1 MQTFILR
8 RTFSSIFV
16 LFIVTLIT
24 FFSINLLPGD
34 LASRIAGEEP
44 SQEQIEMVRE
54 ALGLNRPLHVRYF
67 EWIGGIIRLDLGDS
81 LRTQADV
88 SELIGRKLAVTAE
101 LGLLALIVAIAI
113 AIPVGVLAGARPG
126 TFLDYGL
133 TIFAVGGVSIP
144 NFFLAM
150 VFIIFF
156 AVKLG
161 WFPALGTVSIT
172 EDPLGNIRSLVLP
185 IFTIGLTSCGSMAR
199 QVRGAMVE
207 VMRQDYVRTARSK
220 GLQERDV
227 ILRHVFRNALIPV
240 VTVLGLQMTIIIG
253 GSIITETIF
262 KLPGMGK
269 LLIDSI
275 YIMDTP
281 IVQGIVLVLAATILA
296 LNLLVDISYAYLDPR
311 IRYS

>member
-8 RTFSSIFV
+8 RTFSSVFV

-54 ALGLNRPLHVRYF
+54 TLGLNRPLHVRYF
-67 EWIGGIIRLDLGDS
+67 EWIGGVIRLDLGNS
-81 LRTQADV
+81 LRTQVDV

-101 LGLLALIVAIAI
+101 LGFLALIVAVAI

-150 VFIIFF
+150 VLIIFF

-161 WFPALGTVSIT
+161 WFPALGTTSLM
-172 EDPLGNIRSLVLP
+172 EDPVANIRSLILP

-207 VMRQDYVRTARSK
+207 IMRQDYVRTARSK

>member
-8 RTFSSIFV
+8 RTFSSFFV

-54 ALGLNRPLHVRYF
+54 ALGLNRPLYVRYF
-67 EWIGGIIRLDLGDS
+67 EWIGGVVRLDLGDS
-81 LRTQADV
+81 LRTQVDV

-156 AVKLG
+156 AVRLG

-172 EDPLGNIRSLVLP
+172 EDPLGNLRSLVLP

>member
-1 MQTFILR
+1 M
-8 RTFSSIFV
+8 
-16 LFIVTLIT
+16 
-24 FFSINLLPGD
+24 
-34 LASRIAGEEP
+34 
-44 SQEQIEMVRE
+44 
-54 ALGLNRPLHVRYF
+54 
-67 EWIGGIIRLDLGDS
+67 
-81 LRTQADV
+81 
-88 SELIGRKLAVTAE
+88 SELIGRKLATTAE
-101 LGLLALIVAIAI
+101 LGILSLILAVVISVPIGI
-113 AIPVGVLAGARPG
+113 LAGARPG
-126 TFLDYGL
+126 TVLDYGL
-133 TIFAVGGVSIP
+133 TFFAVFGVSIP

-150 VFIIFF
+150 VLIIFF

-161 WFPALGTVSIT
+161 WFPALGTT
-172 EDPLGNIRSLVLP
+172 PLLEDPVANLRSMILP
-185 IFTIGLTSCGSMAR
+185 MLTIGLTSSGSMAR

-220 GLQERDV
+220 GLGERQV
-227 ILRHVFRNALIPV
+227 VLRHVLRNALIPV

-262 KLPGMGK
+262 KLAGTGK

-281 IVQGIVLVLAATILA
+281 IVQGIVLILATTILA

>member
-1 MQTFILR
+1 MPKCWETIGFHYV
-8 RTFSSIFV
+8 S
-16 LFIVTLIT
+16 
-24 FFSINLLPGD
+24 
-34 LASRIAGEEP
+34 
-44 SQEQIEMVRE
+44 E
-54 ALGLNRPLHVRYF
+54 ALGRR
-67 EWIGGIIRLDLGDS
+67 IIENTL
-81 LRTQADV
+81 
-88 SELIGRKLAVTAE
+88 
-101 LGLLALIVAIAI
+101 
-113 AIPVGVLAGARPG
+113 
-126 TFLDYGL
+126 
-133 TIFAVGGVSIP
+133 
-144 NFFLAM
+144 

-156 AVKLG
+156 AVRLG

-172 EDPLGNIRSLVLP
+172 EDPLGNLRSLVLP

>member
-8 RTFSSIFV
+8 RTFSSVFV

-67 EWIGGIIRLDLGDS
+67 EWIGGVVQGDLGTS
-81 LRTQADV
+81 LRTQTEV
-88 SELIGRKLAVTAE
+88 SELIGRKLATTAE
-101 LGLLALIVAIAI
+101 LGILSLILAVVISVPIGI
-113 AIPVGVLAGARPG
+113 LAGARPG
-126 TFLDYGL
+126 TVLDYGL
-133 TIFAVGGVSIP
+133 TFFAVLGVSIP

-150 VFIIFF
+150 VLIIFF

-161 WFPALGTVSIT
+161 WFPALGTT
-172 EDPLGNIRSLVLP
+172 PLLEDPVANLRSMILP
-185 IFTIGLTSCGSMAR
+185 MLTIGLTSSGSMAR

-220 GLQERDV
+220 GLGERQV
-227 ILRHVFRNALIPV
+227 VLRHVLRNALIPV
-240 VTVLGLQMTIIIG
+240 VTVLGLHMTIIIG

-262 KLPGMGK
+262 KLAGTGK

-281 IVQGIVLVLAATILA
+281 IVQGIVLILATTILA

>member
-8 RTFSSIFV
+8 RTFSSVFV

-67 EWIGGIIRLDLGDS
+67 EWIGGVVQGDLGTS
-81 LRTQADV
+81 LGTQTEV
-88 SELIGRKLAVTAE
+88 SKLIGRNLAATAE
-101 LGLLALIVAIAI
+101 LGILSLILAVVISVPIGI
-113 AIPVGVLAGARPG
+113 LAGARPG
-126 TFLDYGL
+126 TVLDYGL
-133 TIFAVGGVSIP
+133 TFFAVLGVSIP

-150 VFIIFF
+150 VLIIFF

-161 WFPALGTVSIT
+161 WFPALGTT
-172 EDPLGNIRSLVLP
+172 PLLEDPVANLRSMILP
-185 IFTIGLTSCGSMAR
+185 MLTIGLTSSGSMAR

-220 GLQERDV
+220 GLGERQV
-227 ILRHVFRNALIPV
+227 VLRHVLRNALIPV

-262 KLPGMGK
+262 KLAGTGK

-281 IVQGIVLVLAATILA
+281 IVQGIVLILATTILA

>member
-1 MQTFILR
+1 
-8 RTFSSIFV
+8 
-16 LFIVTLIT
+16 
-24 FFSINLLPGD
+24 
-34 LASRIAGEEP
+34 
-44 SQEQIEMVRE
+44 
-54 ALGLNRPLHVRYF
+54 
-67 EWIGGIIRLDLGDS
+67 
-81 LRTQADV
+81 
-88 SELIGRKLAVTAE
+88 
-101 LGLLALIVAIAI
+101 
-113 AIPVGVLAGARPG
+113 
-126 TFLDYGL
+126 
-133 TIFAVGGVSIP
+133 
-144 NFFLAM
+144 
-150 VFIIFF
+150 
-156 AVKLG
+156 
-161 WFPALGTVSIT
+161 
-172 EDPLGNIRSLVLP
+172 
-185 IFTIGLTSCGSMAR
+185 MAR

-227 ILRHVFRNALIPV
+227 ILRHVFRTALIPV

>member
-1 MQTFILR
+1 M
-8 RTFSSIFV
+8 

-54 ALGLNRPLHVRYF
+54 ALGLNRPLYVRYF
-67 EWIGGIIRLDLGDS
+67 EWIGGVVRLDLGDS
-81 LRTQADV
+81 LRTQVDV

-150 VFIIFF
+150 VFIIFY
-156 AVKLG
+156 AVRLG

-172 EDPLGNIRSLVLP
+172 EDPLGNLRSLVLP